1 MKYFKFL
8 LFLLPL
14 VSLSQKKFDNL
25 REQLVKSKTLGY
37 EYVYAY
43 ENNYAVFRT
52 FKGKMGLIDTT
63 GNVVIKPTYEYIYN
77 KEELKNLYEV
87 GNTVNKK
94 FKRGYIDR
102 KGNIRIPLE
111 YDDIFHLD
119 KNLIRV
125 SKNNKTGV
133 VDTLNK
139 IILPLKFDFI
149 MDHGA
154 IIYAQSNN
162 IVDIFDFSG
171 KQLTNYKAKDID
183 YFTDDRSIVTLQN
196 NDTFIINNE
205 GKPILESIKSHRF
218 EKVIDSDS
226 YLILNTITNKKGVI
240 NSRGEYT
247 IECKYDDIRTG
258 ESTYI
263 AIDKNKYGLITN
275 KDSVLKPFVYDAIYP
290 VSHKEENLFQNQ
302 FLARKGDLEGIINP
316 FSEKEIIPIEY
327 KDVQTFSN
335 YYVVTTLDNKNGVF
349 SENGDRIINEDYEF
363 YNAAQNKI
371 FATKND
377 KKYLLTLVD
386 NSYSEIEIPVDEF
399 TKKRL
404 FSNGF
409 SKSNF
414 QIFKNGN
421 KFGVI
426 SNKNEIVVACEY
438 DAIENIYSTSEFVV
452 KKNKKYGVVNA
463 RNQITLEIKYDSFQ
477 IIKEYIRF
485 ETKNPKTKKAY
496 AVNNSSDY

>member
-8 LFLLPL
+8 LFLFPFI
-14 VSLSQKKFDNL
+14 SFSQKKFDNL
-25 REQLVKSKTLGY
+25 REQLVKSKTPGY
-37 EYVYAY
+37 EYIYSY

-63 GNVVIKPTYEYIYN
+63 GNVVIKPNYEYIDN
-77 KEELKNLYEV
+77 KKELKNLYEV

-94 FKRGYIDR
+94 IKRGYIDI
-102 KGNIRIPLE
+102 KGNIKIPLE
-111 YDDIFHLD
+111 YDDIFYLGKD
-119 KNLIRV
+119 FIRV

-133 VDTLNK
+133 VDTLNR

-149 MDHGA
+149 MGHGD

-196 NDTFIINNE
+196 NNTFIIDNQ
-205 GKPILESIKSHRF
+205 GQIILDAVKDHQF
-218 EKVIDSDS
+218 ETVVDSDS
-226 YLILNTITNKKGVI
+226 YIIQNTITNKKGVI
-240 NSRGEYT
+240 NSKGEYQ
-247 IECKYDDIRTG
+247 IECKYDDIV
-258 ESTYI
+258 SHKSI
-263 AIDKNKYGLITN
+263 FIVKDKSKYGLVSK
-275 KDSVLKPFVYDAIYP
+275 KDAVLKPLIYDAIYP
-290 VSHKEENLFQNQ
+290 VNYQEDNQFQNQ
-302 FLARKGDLEGIINP
+302 FLATKGDLKGIINP
-316 FSEKEIIPIEY
+316 FLENEIIPIRY
-327 KDVQTFSN
+327 KNVQTFSD
-335 YYVVTTLDNKNGVF
+335 YYIVTTPENKNGVF
-349 SENGDRIINEDYEF
+349 SENGDRIVTEDYEF

-371 FATKND
+371 FATKNNT
-377 KKYLLTLVD
+377 KYLLMLAG
-386 NSYSEIEIPVDEF
+386 NSFSEIEIPVDEF
-399 TKKRL
+399 AKKGL

-414 QIFKNGN
+414 QIFKTGN

-438 DAIENIYSTSEFVV
+438 DAIENIYATGEFVV
-452 KKNKKYGVVNA
+452 KKNKKFGVVNA
-463 RNQITLEIKYDSFQ
+463 QNQITLEIKYDTFQ

-485 ETKNPKTKKAY
+485 EIKNPKTKKAY
-496 AVNNSSDY
+496 MVKNSTDY

>member
-8 LFLLPL
+8 LFLFPL
-14 VSLSQKKFDNL
+14 ISLSQKKFDNL
-25 REQLVKSKTLGY
+25 REQLVKSKTFGY

-52 FKGKMGLIDTT
+52 FKGKMGLIDTLA
-63 GNVVIKPTYEYIYN
+63 NVVIKPTYEYIHN

-87 GNTVNKK
+87 GTTINKK
-94 FKRGYIDR
+94 FKRGYIDI

-139 IILPLKFDFI
+139 IILPLKYDFI

-183 YFTDDRSIVTLQN
+183 YFTANRTIVTLQN
-196 NDTFIINNE
+196 NATFIIDNE
-205 GKPILESIKSHRF
+205 GKTILEPVKDHRF
-218 EKVIDSDS
+218 EKVINADS
-226 YLILNTITNKKGVI
+226 YLIQNTITNKKGVI
-240 NSRGEYT
+240 NSKREYE
-247 IECKYDDIRTG
+247 IECKYDDIITG

-263 AIDKNKYGLITN
+263 AIDKLKYGLITK
-275 KDSVLKPFVYDAIYP
+275 KDSVLKPFVYDAIYA
-290 VSHKEENLFQNQ
+290 VSYKEDDLFQNQ
-302 FLARKGDLEGIINP
+302 FSAEKAGIEGIIDP
-316 FSEKEIIPIEY
+316 FSKKEIIPIRY
-327 KDVQTFSN
+327 KNVQTFSN
-335 YYVVTTLDNKNGVF
+335 YYIVTNSENKNGLY
-349 SENGDRIINEDYEF
+349 SEKGISIISEDYEF
-363 YNAAQNKI
+363 YTLFQNKI
-371 FATKND
+371 FATKNG
-377 KKYLLTLVD
+377 KKYLITLTD
-386 NSYSEIEIPVDEF
+386 DTYSEIEIPVDEF
-399 TKKRL
+399 VKKGQV
-404 FSNGF
+404 FAVF

-414 QIFKNGN
+414 QIFKNKN

-426 SNKNEIVVACEY
+426 SSKNEIVVSCEF
-438 DAIENIYSTSEFVV
+438 DAIEDIYSTSEFIV
-452 KKNKKYGVVNA
+452 KKNNKYGVVNA
-463 RNQITLEIKYDSFQ
+463 KNEIVLDIKYDSFQ
-477 IIKEYIRF
+477 RMKEYIRF
-485 ETKNPKTKKAY
+485 ESKNQKNKKNY
-496 AVNNSSDY
+496 AVNYSSQD